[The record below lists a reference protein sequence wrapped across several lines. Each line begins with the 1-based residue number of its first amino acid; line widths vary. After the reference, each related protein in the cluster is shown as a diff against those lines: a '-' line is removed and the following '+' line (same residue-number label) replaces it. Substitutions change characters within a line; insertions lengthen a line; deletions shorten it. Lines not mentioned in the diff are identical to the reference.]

1 MNCPFQG
8 SEQDRTKKDRTKE
21 DRSKRTDYTMPADFC
36 RMFADDVD
44 HLYTLALLLT
54 ADRHK
59 AEQCLVAGLEDCLQ
73 GNAVFREWAHSW
85 AKRMVVK
92 NAIRMTFP
100 SPLRNETSRNE
111 TKTAAGIPEPDT
123 QAAAITSL
131 KPFDRFVY
139 VLSVLER
146 YSDREC
152 SMLLECAVEKV
163 VHARTRALQVL
174 AGAGRR
180 HAPPET
186 ALTRAAEGL
195 KQVCGEVL

>member
-1 MNCPFQG
+1 
-8 SEQDRTKKDRTKE
+8 
-21 DRSKRTDYTMPADFC
+21 MPADFC

-44 HLYTLALLLT
+44 HLYTLAWLLT

-85 AKRMVVK
+85 AKRTVVK

-100 SPLRNETSRNE
+100 SPLRNG
-111 TKTAAGIPEPDT
+111 TKAVAGIPKPDT
-123 QAAAITSL
+123 QADAITSL

-152 SMLLECAVEKV
+152 SMLLECTVENV

-174 AGAGRR
+174 ADAGRR
-180 HAPPET
+180 HDQPET
-186 ALTRAAEGL
+186 ALTRAAEEL